1 MKKPLDFLKFGVEGY
16 PTRMVLDNIDEA
28 DIVEAME
35 QYADYKVKNILNQK
49 EKKLLISLF
58 EWKKQQCR
66 HSNVSYLKT
75 FERTNDNYFKKCLNG
90 NNSKIQIID
99 SVEKKLGLIFS
110 TEP

>member
-35 QYADYKVKNILNQK
+35 QYADYKVKNALSQK

-58 EWKKQQCR
+58 ELKKQQCR

-75 FERTNDNYFKKCLNG
+75 FERTNDNYFQRCING
-90 NNSKIQIID
+90 NSSKIQILD
-99 SVEKKLGLIFS
+99 SVENKLGLIFS